1 MTSENPTFGWARAMF
16 KTVARTLPRSAP
28 SRERPV
34 GLCAGSFN
42 QMRTRLLLSEFEQR
56 CSEGVDIDVDA
67 LTRPWSDQGPSSDA
81 KLMLFEDAP
90 VRSPMMIPQEHA
102 IAGCGEILGTG
113 EQGAATSRCCE
124 GRCAGGWR
132 GAEDSVQEE
141 GPERLHTTKR
151 SIGGPFGRCQ
161 PFEFEHHRPIEGE
174 LPFIIE
180 QHSDRPIDRILSTGH
195 RIEVSAVPLED
206 QIVPASDS
214 SPRTQPWYGRHV
226 LTVWTLI

>member
-1 MTSENPTFGWARAMF
+1 
-16 KTVARTLPRSAP
+16 
-28 SRERPV
+28 
-34 GLCAGSFN
+34 
-42 QMRTRLLLSEFEQR
+42 MRRVIQPDEDACLLLSEFEQR

-151 SIGGPFGRCQ
+151 SIGGPFGRVSRSSSSIIA
-161 PFEFEHHRPIEGE
+161 PLRASSPSSSSNTPTVPLIASFPRATASRY
-174 LPFIIE
+174 LPY
-180 QHSDRPIDRILSTGH
+180 HSKIRSSPPAT
-195 RIEVSAVPLED
+195 AVPGPSHGM
-206 QIVPASDS
+206 VATS
-214 SPRTQPWYGRHV
+214 
-226 LTVWTLI
+226 